1 MGSEQTLSP
10 QSQSR
15 QTARE
20 AIGSRVLPRPSGDP
34 GWDALWYRSRAWLS
48 FLLCGLWVISAQGL
62 SPVQLRH
69 PRESGRAARARL
81 TSEGPMNPPRP
92 GEWGVGRCPAL
103 AHRASLPPSR
113 GGLSCAPPAPLP
125 APSPAHPPCS
135 LRYFHLPDCH
145 PPVYLHRSLRS
156 LRRGN
161 FDFLTDKS
169 PVPRTGT
176 GT

>member
-20 AIGSRVLPRPSGDP
+20 AIGSRVLPWPSGDP

-81 TSEGPMNPPRP
+81 TSEGPMNPPQPGRQVPCPHTSGFTAAFSGRP
-92 GEWGVGRCPAL
+92 FLRSACPVASPLPRTPSAL
-103 AHRASLPPSR
+103 LAIFPSAR
-113 GGLSCAPPAPLP
+113 LSSPCLPAPLSEIP
-125 APSPAHPPCS
+125 EE
-135 LRYFHLPDCH
+135 REF
-145 PPVYLHRSLRS
+145 
-156 LRRGN
+156 
-161 FDFLTDKS
+161 
-169 PVPRTGT
+169 
-176 GT
+176 